1 MAKAAIVCVCVDCV
15 CGATG
20 RMRNEKEIIQLLL
33 STWLERCA
41 YSALLFFLPIDH
53 FRYMVLCA
61 FNRCLQWNLLEQC
74 TRAAARRCRQARKR
88 WRCLQQFW
96 ACLLF
101 AFYVFKLWHLQT
113 HTHTHILS
121 LSLSL
126 SCCFS
131 LPLSFLFFPL
141 PLSLSAA
148 KTLTHVPL
156 STVID
161 IHLCVSR
168 PTPFLPPPPLA
179 PTTGC
184 FSCSARMNLIAQM
197 CVKLYF
203 CIRRQSHISQA
214 EQQQRSSSARHGR
227 HGGQHQ
233 LCSQC
238 SLWLCQLL
246 LLWFSQPYS

>member
-1 MAKAAIVCVCVDCV
+1 MEFIGAMYPSSGQEMSPSKEALPALAMSAAVLGLPAICILCIQIV
-15 CGATG
+15 T
-20 RMRNEKEIIQLLL
+20 
-33 STWLERCA
+33 ST
-41 YSALLFFLPIDH
+41 
-53 FRYMVLCA
+53 
-61 FNRCLQWNLLEQC
+61 N
-74 TRAAARRCRQARKR
+74 
-88 WRCLQQFW
+88 
-96 ACLLF
+96 
-101 AFYVFKLWHLQT
+101 T
-113 HTHTHILS
+113 HTHTHTLS
-121 LSLSL
+121 
-126 SCCFS
+126 FS
-131 LPLSFLFFPL
+131 LTLMLLLFPSLFPFLSPLH
-141 PLSLSAA
+141 LSLSAA

-179 PTTGC
+179 PPTGC

>member
-1 MAKAAIVCVCVDCV
+1 MEFIGAMYPSSGQEMPPNKEALPALAMSAAVLGLSAICILCIQIV
-15 CGATG
+15 T
-20 RMRNEKEIIQLLL
+20 
-33 STWLERCA
+33 ST
-41 YSALLFFLPIDH
+41 
-53 FRYMVLCA
+53 
-61 FNRCLQWNLLEQC
+61 N
-74 TRAAARRCRQARKR
+74 
-88 WRCLQQFW
+88 
-96 ACLLF
+96 
-101 AFYVFKLWHLQT
+101 T
-113 HTHTHILS
+113 HTHTYSPSFSLTLMLLLFPSLFPFLSHLHLS
-121 LSLSL
+121 LSR
-126 SCCFS
+126 
-131 LPLSFLFFPL
+131 
-141 PLSLSAA
+141 SAA

-179 PTTGC
+179 PSTGC

>member
-1 MAKAAIVCVCVDCV
+1 MEFIGAMYPSSGQEMPPNKEALPALAMSAAVLGLSAICILCIQIV
-15 CGATG
+15 T
-20 RMRNEKEIIQLLL
+20 
-33 STWLERCA
+33 ST
-41 YSALLFFLPIDH
+41 
-53 FRYMVLCA
+53 
-61 FNRCLQWNLLEQC
+61 N
-74 TRAAARRCRQARKR
+74 
-88 WRCLQQFW
+88 
-96 ACLLF
+96 
-101 AFYVFKLWHLQT
+101 T
-113 HTHTHILS
+113 HTHTHRLY

-131 LPLSFLFFPL
+131 FLFFSLSSP
-141 PLSLSAA
+141 SLSAA

-179 PTTGC
+179 PSTGC

>member
-1 MAKAAIVCVCVDCV
+1 MLLIDVCNGIYWSNVPEQRPGDAAKQGSAASAGDVCSSSGLACYLHF
-15 CGATG
+15 
-20 RMRNEKEIIQLLL
+20 M
-33 STWLERCA
+33 
-41 YSALLFFLPIDH
+41 YSNCDIYKH
-53 FRYMVLCA
+53 
-61 FNRCLQWNLLEQC
+61 
-74 TRAAARRCRQARKR
+74 
-88 WRCLQQFW
+88 
-96 ACLLF
+96 
-101 AFYVFKLWHLQT
+101 T
-113 HTHTHILS
+113 HTHTQTLSFSLTLMLLLFPSLFPFLSHLHLS
-121 LSLSL
+121 LSR
-126 SCCFS
+126 
-131 LPLSFLFFPL
+131 
-141 PLSLSAA
+141 SAA

-179 PTTGC
+179 PSTGC